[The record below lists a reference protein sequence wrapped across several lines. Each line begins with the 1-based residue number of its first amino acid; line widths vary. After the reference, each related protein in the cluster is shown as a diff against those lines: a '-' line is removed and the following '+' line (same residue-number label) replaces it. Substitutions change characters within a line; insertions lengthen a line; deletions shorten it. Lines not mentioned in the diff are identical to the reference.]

1 VISAYLPFL
10 VTLHPNSVQLT
21 IHTDMRNVL
30 LVDDDPLFRRVVR
43 DDLSKNEF
51 RVKDV
56 ISLTPAKEALSKENF
71 DIILLDI
78 RLPDGNGLDW
88 AEELN
93 RNPARP
99 PIIFLTTSN
108 DITLVKKGF
117 EIGCE
122 DYIKKP
128 FSNAELVMRM
138 RRVFN
143 DFKDINRLNRRI
155 GSYSFNPIT
164 HRLTLGNKSHV
175 LGRLQAAVLDELS
188 IRPGAVVSKEE
199 LLNRY
204 WVEATYFTSRN
215 LDSVI
220 VKLRA
225 HFKEDPSVHFL
236 ALKREGYRLFI
247 YKEGDPE
254 EPIYRQY

>member
-1 VISAYLPFL
+1 
-10 VTLHPNSVQLT
+10 
-21 IHTDMRNVL
+21 MRHVL
-30 LVDDDPLFRRVVR
+30 LVDDDPLFRQVVR
-43 DDLSKNEF
+43 DDLIKNEF
-51 RVKDV
+51 KVKDV
-56 ISLTPAKEALSKENF
+56 ISLTPAKLALSKNNF
-71 DIILLDI
+71 DVILLDI
-78 RLPDGNGLDW
+78 SLPDGNGLDW

-93 RNPARP
+93 RNPSRP

-108 DITLVKKGF
+108 DVSLVLRGF

-128 FSNAELVMRM
+128 FENAELVMRM
-138 RRVFN
+138 RRIFN
-143 DFKDINRLNRRI
+143 DFKDISRLNRKI
-155 GSYSFNPIT
+155 GSYTFNPIT
-164 HRLTLGNKSHV
+164 HRLTVGDKSHI

-204 WVEATYFTSRN
+204 WVDSTYFTSRN

-236 ALKREGYRLFI
+236 SLKREGYRLVVF
-247 YKEGDPE
+247 KEGDPVQ
-254 EPIYRQY
+254 PVYRQY